1 MTFLTTRYKLAH
13 APSTTDLERLR
24 GLTTHYGIRGVSI
37 EAGTLVVEYDASRMH
52 EAEVLGCVRRAGI
65 AAKPEKDIPSGAID
79 HTGEFKDF
87 AWPTTGLSPVNA
99 NQK

>member
-1 MTFLTTRYKLAH
+1 MTFLTARYSLAS
-13 APSTTDLERLR
+13 ALSIKDIERLR
-24 GLTTHYGIRGVSI
+24 GLTTQYGIRGVSI
-37 EAGTLVVEYDASRMH
+37 EGEMLVVEYDASRMH
-52 EAEVLGCVRRAGI
+52 EAEALGCVRRAGV
-65 AAKPEKDIPSGAID
+65 AVKSEKEIPSGAID